1 MSSNISLSTL
11 SNNVWTSSSTSNTV
25 NTSSNPFV
33 VNSGSNSALTVD
45 SDGNTVIEKLVLKDE
60 KTGRKW
66 QLKISDGEIIV
77 EPLEIQDKREWK
89 IEKVLNENI

>member
-11 SNNVWTSSSTSNTV
+11 SNNVWTSSSTSNIV
-25 NTSSNPFV
+25 NTSSPFV
-33 VNSGSNSALTVD
+33 VNSGSSSAITVD

>member
-11 SNNVWTSSSTSNTV
+11 SNNVWTSSSTSNIV
-25 NTSSNPFV
+25 NTSSPFV
-33 VNSGSNSALTVD
+33 VNSGSNSAITVD
-45 SDGNTVIEKLVLKDE
+45 SDGNTIIEKLVLKDE